1 MTTRDDTLYDRV
13 GGRDFFVTLIERFYG
28 SVADDPVL
36 RPLYPEDLGPPKAH
50 LAGFLAQYWGGPPQY
65 TAERGS
71 PRLRMRHAPFAIG
84 QMERDVWVRHMHAAL
99 GSVDVSPEDAALL
112 SEYFEDTA
120 TFLINRP

>member
-1 MTTRDDTLYDRV
+1 MMTPDSTLFERV
-13 GGRDFFVTLIERFYG
+13 GGRDFFVRLIERFYE
-28 SVADDPVL
+28 SVAVDPVL
-36 RPLYPEDLGPPKAH
+36 RPIYPEDLEPPKAH

-84 QMERDVWVRHMHAAL
+84 REERDIWVRHMRAAL
-99 GSVDVSPEDAALL
+99 ESVDVSAEDAAQL

-120 TFLINRP
+120 TFLMNRP